1 MLLPCPACED
11 VMKLTFEPIA
21 MDRQHDYLALAQQ
34 CPQLASDYS
43 FLNLWAWAEE
53 YGLSWAW
60 EDRLVWIRQT
70 RPLEA
75 LWAPVGD
82 WKTVNWNR
90 VLTADGL
97 AGRSFIRVPDTLAD
111 LWRQQLGA
119 AVQAEPER
127 DHWDYLYAVS
137 DLVDL
142 PGNRFHNKK
151 NLLNQ
156 FTKAHDFTYVDFGPR
171 LIEQAMA
178 MQEDWCTW
186 RDCESSDLLSA
197 ENRAILR
204 ILDRWDR
211 FDRILG
217 GAIFVDGIIVA
228 YTLAEP
234 LTDDTLVI
242 HFEKGCPAYKGVY
255 QAINQMF
262 LARAAGSFQRVNR
275 EQDLGNEGLR
285 KAKLSYNPIDFLKK
299 SNVVLNR

>member
-1 MLLPCPACED
+1 MGLS
-11 VMKLTFEPIA
+11 FEPIA
-21 MDRQHDYLALAQQ
+21 FDKQHDYLELIST
-34 CPQLASDYS
+34 CPQVASDYS
-43 FLNLWAWAEE
+43 FINLWAWAKE

-60 EDRLVWIRQT
+60 NGRLVWIKQS
-70 RPLEA
+70 RPQEA
-75 LWAPVGD
+75 LWAPVGAWEEVD
-82 WKTVNWNR
+82 WKR
-90 VLTADGL
+90 VFADL
-97 AGRSFIRVPDTLAD
+97 AASGRTFIRVPDTLAG
-111 LWRQQLGA
+111 LWKQQLGPRVHVA
-119 AVQAEPER
+119 PER
-127 DHWDYLYAVS
+127 GHWDYLYTVS
-137 DLVDL
+137 DLVNL
-142 PGNRFHNKK
+142 PGNRYHNKK

-156 FTKAHDFTYVDFGPR
+156 FTKAQEFTYVDFGPR
-171 LIEQAMA
+171 VIEQAMA

-186 RDCESSDLLSA
+186 RDCESSELLSS

-217 GAIFVDGIIVA
+217 GAIFVNNIIVA

-262 LARAAGSFQRVNR
+262 LARSAGAFRFVNR
-275 EQDLGNEGLR
+275 EQDLDNEGLR

-299 SNVVLNR
+299 SKVTLTP